1 MPQQTVPREGEG
13 RGAFP
18 RCAQRI
24 SGRSTDVACVRIQ
37 SIQSD
42 RNPVG
47 HPGHSPRKRHHHNLN
62 GVQGSFARTG
72 VPGVV
77 GIQVT
82 HGKVEFGRS
91 GCRKVRMGF
100 GPLLC
105 RCVKVKSARRA
116 IRRITL
122 GPKAAFGA
130 LNFHA
135 AKVRLNGKCVSNNSL
150 SIFLSFKQILFLNFP
165 LLN

>member
-1 MPQQTVPREGEG
+1 
-13 RGAFP
+13 
-18 RCAQRI
+18 
-24 SGRSTDVACVRIQ
+24 
-37 SIQSD
+37 
-42 RNPVG
+42 
-47 HPGHSPRKRHHHNLN
+47 LN
-62 GVQGSFARTG
+62 GVQGSFARTR

-77 GIQVT
+77 GIQVK

-91 GCRKVRMGF
+91 GFRKVRMGF
-100 GPLLC
+100 CPLLC

-150 SIFLSFKQILFLNFP
+150 SIFLSFK
-165 LLN
+165 